1 MLNQLLEDLSRPRY
15 FIGTFY
21 LAFVGSLGA
30 NLIYESIFVGLFFGF
45 YDYIRERNMKQENR
59 CGSYL
64 TLIKI
69 MQELKH

>member
-15 FIGTFY
+15 FIGTLY

-45 YDYIRERNMKQENR
+45 YDYVKERNMK
-59 CGSYL
+59 
-64 TLIKI
+64 
-69 MQELKH
+69 